1 MATLPTTTRQETP
14 ATVALRN
21 FKTQWFL
28 VPQGTGIIAVIL
40 HQLKY
45 QFTGLNIISYI
56 FWLLTIISLT
66 LLLAIF
72 ALKIVIF
79 PKVVANSLRTEIG
92 ETACLSSIS
101 ITFTSIIEMMD
112 LSLVGAWG
120 KGWGIATLVLWWINA
135 AMAIVSCIGIT
146 YVFMK
151 YEAPGVRGL
160 TPVANLP
167 VIAALTAAA
176 GGGVLCRYGELD
188 EGFQV
193 PVIIVSYLL
202 IGMALPIAFAV
213 ATIFMARLFD
223 QSSPA
228 GTTLYQDMILCG
240 PWGQGSFALQILGEV
255 VTRGSFAK
263 YQQGVFL
270 TLGAAGPVGFASMF
284 GGLLAWGHGTFWW
297 VFAIIS
303 VLHSG
308 FNKRGEW
315 RGLHFGLGAW
325 SLVFP
330 WGVYTNACVQL
341 GKLLDSPAFSVWSAI
356 LAITLVIIW
365 IVNMVL
371 TTKGLIT
378 GKLVGLEHGWGGE
391 AYKRHQIEKG
401 QSNGTVDQRPVTG
414 LHNRVPK
421 EPPASVE

>member
-1 MATLPTTTRQETP
+1 MA
-14 ATVALRN
+14 
-21 FKTQWFL
+21 
-28 VPQGTGIIAVIL
+28 QGTGIIAVIL

-45 QFTGLNIISYI
+45 QFTGLDVISYI
-56 FWLLTIISLT
+56 FWLLTIIFLT

-79 PKVVANSLRTEIG
+79 PKVVAETLRTEIG
-92 ETACLSSIS
+92 ETACLASIS
-101 ITFTSIIEMMD
+101 ITFTSIIQMMD
-112 LSLVGAWG
+112 LSLVDAWG
-120 KGWGIATLVLWWINA
+120 PGWGMATLVLWWINA
-135 AMAIVSCIGIT
+135 AMAVVACIGIT

-176 GGGVLCRYGELD
+176 GGGVVCRYGELD
-188 EGFQV
+188 EGLQV

-228 GTTLYQDMILCG
+228 GMTLYQDMILCG
-240 PWGQGSFALQILGEV
+240 PWGQGSFALQILGDV

-263 YQQGVFL
+263 YGRGVFL
-270 TLGAAGPVGFASMF
+270 TMDAAGPIGFASMF
-284 GGLLAWGHGTFWW
+284 AGLLAWGQGTFWW

-315 RGLHFGLGAW
+315 RGLNFGLGAW

-330 WGVYTNACVQL
+330 WVSQLLIDTNVAFNTRVLLTLIL
-341 GKLLDSPAFSVWSAI
+341 GRL
-356 LAITLVIIW
+356 
-365 IVNMVL
+365 
-371 TTKGLIT
+371 
-378 GKLVGLEHGWGGE
+378 
-391 AYKRHQIEKG
+391 YKCMHPTR
-401 QSNGTVDQRPVTG
+401 
-414 LHNRVPK
+414 
-421 EPPASVE
+421 

>member
-1 MATLPTTTRQETP
+1 MTKQETP

-28 VPQGTGIIAVIL
+28 VAQGTGIIAVIL

-56 FWLLTIISLT
+56 FWLLTIIFLT
-66 LLLAIF
+66 LFLAIF
-72 ALKIVIF
+72 VLKIAIF
-79 PKVVANSLRTEIG
+79 PKVVAETLRTQIG
-92 ETACLSSIS
+92 EVACLASIS
-101 ITFTSIIEMMD
+101 ITFTSIIQMMD

-120 KGWGIATLVLWWINA
+120 PRWGIATLVLWWINA
-135 AMAIVSCIGIT
+135 AMATVSCIGIS

-160 TPVANLP
+160 SPVANLP

-176 GGGVLCRYGELD
+176 GGGVVCRYGELD
-188 EGFQV
+188 EGLQV

-223 QSSPA
+223 QSSPV

-240 PWGQGSFALQILGEV
+240 PWGQGSFALQILGDV

-263 YQQGVFL
+263 YGRGVFL
-270 TLGAAGPVGFASMF
+270 TMDAAGPIGFGSMF
-284 GGLLAWGHGTFWW
+284 AGLLCWGQGTFWW

-330 WGVYTNACVQL
+330 WGVYTNACIEL
-341 GKLLDSPAFSVWSAI
+341 GKLLDSPAFSVWSAA
-356 LAITLVIIW
+356 LTVTLVVIW

-371 TTKGLIT
+371 TVKGLIT
-378 GKLVGLEHGWGGE
+378 GKVVGLEHGWDGE
-391 AYKRHQIEKG
+391 AYQRRRLEKG
-401 QSNGTVDQRPVTG
+401 QSNDIADQRPDSCQDNTAPSG
-414 LHNRVPK
+414 PQ
-421 EPPASVE
+421 STQ